1 VLLAAGDNPSSNIA
15 LISSQIA
22 DTVFPAI
29 EAASR
34 EEADVAFSGCYT
46 SSDPTLSSNLT
57 LTTSPT
63 LLGSKISSCY
73 SNGTNM
79 LTPLSLSPVA
89 GPSAILYPT
98 GLTLS
103 LPNGETEI
111 GFRAVFED
119 PNTPHIGGIFSTGCQ
134 TWANIDSTY
143 WGSVASDEFVITVG
157 KDGKA
162 RSVVPRILRV
172 VLDRVGN

>member
-1 VLLAAGDNPSSNIA
+1 
-15 LISSQIA
+15 
-22 DTVFPAI
+22 
-29 EAASR
+29 
-34 EEADVAFSGCYT
+34 
-46 SSDPTLSSNLT
+46 
-57 LTTSPT
+57 
-63 LLGSKISSCY
+63 
-73 SNGTNM
+73 M